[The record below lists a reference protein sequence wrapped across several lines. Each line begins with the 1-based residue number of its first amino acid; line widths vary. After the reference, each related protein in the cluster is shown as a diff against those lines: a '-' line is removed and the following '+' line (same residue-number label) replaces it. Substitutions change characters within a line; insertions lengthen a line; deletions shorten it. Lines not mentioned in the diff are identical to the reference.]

1 MHISRLSELGYYREA
16 FRSSEA
22 LRRPAVLHWRRCD
35 LDHDFLHLPIWI
47 VNRSVLLD
55 PTCERALFRCTVVE
69 AAAVEFAA
77 FLQVS
82 CGLSLYG
89 FQGLRN

>member
-1 MHISRLSELGYYREA
+1 MPNSTRE
-16 FRSSEA
+16 SGGT
-22 LRRPAVLHWRRCD
+22 LHVAVMGVNRIGK
-35 LDHDFLHLPIWI
+35 HDSLHLPIWI
-47 VNRSVLLD
+47 VNRSVRLD
-55 PTCERALFRCTVVE
+55 PTCERALFRCNVVE

-89 FQGLRN
+89 FQRL